1 MIFSGINE
9 MHHRLGGASHFAL
22 PIVVCGVIFNDVEVI
37 FMDTELHPKF
47 IYDEHGNKIEA
58 IISIEEYEKLERI
71 LDLIEHS
78 EIYRLIKERE
88 ATPDNDYL
96 KSDEML
102 SRLGINEN
110 EI

>member
-1 MIFSGINE
+1 M
-9 MHHRLGGASHFAL
+9 A
-22 PIVVCGVIFNDVEVI
+22 CGVIFVGAVFLLLEVI
-37 FMDTELHPKF
+37 FMDTVLHPKF
-47 IYDEHGNKIEA
+47 FYDENGNKIEA
-58 IISIEEYEKLERI
+58 IISIEEYEKLEKI

-78 EIYRLIKERE
+78 DIYRLIKERE
-88 ATPDNDYL
+88 ATPDDDYL

>member
-1 MIFSGINE
+1 M
-9 MHHRLGGASHFAL
+9 A
-22 PIVVCGVIFNDVEVI
+22 CGVIFVGAVFLLLEVI
-37 FMDTELHPKF
+37 FMDTVLHPKF
-47 IYDEHGNKIEA
+47 IYDEDGNKIEA
-58 IISIEEYEKLERI
+58 IISIEEYEKLEKI

-78 EIYRLIKERE
+78 DIYRLIKERE
-88 ATPDNDYL
+88 ATPDDDYL